1 MVECKNTRSE
11 KVAKYLKIF
20 TDSFKIWIREES
32 VYALFEIDSL
42 STLRELRKRMKKMKN
57 AEIKFIKIWSV
68 RYE

>member
-11 KVAKYLKIF
+11 KVAKYLEIF
-20 TDSFKIWIREES
+20 TDNFKIWIREES

-57 AEIKFIKIWSV
+57 AEIEFVKIWSV